1 MPTGCNRLDLDCC
14 FFYLFLILTFAMGA
28 FIVYNWYMGR
38 FIFLLLK
45 GKAGGRKGG
54 RVEEEGEGKSGEKT
68 QPRIVL

>member
-1 MPTGCNRLDLDCC
+1 
-14 FFYLFLILTFAMGA
+14 MGA

-45 GKAGGRKGG
+45 GKAGGRKGR
-54 RVEEEGEGKSGEKT
+54 RVEEEGEGKCGEKT